1 MGAIISIELVIS
13 INKKTFKNKFKALFL
28 KKKIH
33 LAFSWLLS
41 EIG

>member
-1 MGAIISIELVIS
+1 MGAIISTVLVIS
-13 INKKTFKNKFKALFL
+13 INKKTSKNKFKALFL
-28 KKKIH
+28 KKKFH